1 MSQLT
6 QPQTASTVTTTVR
19 SNIQTRASTLLRR
32 SRTEEITLKELLNH
46 YHGKNLFKPE
56 VQRKMVWTING
67 PKNKGPSFRRYLD
80 HFFKHKRA
88 IPIIVAEIDGKIVLV
103 DGNNRTNAWLRF
115 SLEPYRIYSD
125 YFKNFED
132 TLKDIMEDE
141 DLYNKIIEK
150 ISKLSFESID
160 TDFDSVIEENWD
172 DEDVTVWWDDLAGG
186 KGRRVKRAWKDVR
199 ESFNFSHGGHFQPM
213 VDAKVTLLVYLNY
226 TKEELMEIYRDIN
239 SSIGS
244 MSEFDI
250 LAATLGAK
258 KVPDAEFMINYVNI
272 MNEIKTYYDNR
283 NRKDE
288 LCEQFTVTD
297 EWIPSLFSLLLGLQ
311 ETMAKKY
318 GLFTELNFTE
328 AFDDTNKLPFIY
340 KLWEIFDRPEN
351 ENLSIMDKLIYF
363 ERKLELSCRR
373 LKLIMD
379 KMWPK
384 LNKTQQESRKTI
396 KDVFNTKKFDQ
407 RRLWKQES
415 VQICLLL
422 SILSSNNYAND
433 TESEN
438 KIKRIIHYHFALKD
452 WKYLT
457 ENQGYSK
464 EEIKNNKD
472 EKKIYQQFDWLFSSL
487 PTIRANPKLYCKQI
501 HQNPNIWLDNYV
513 NREKFTE
520 LLHKLVD
527 REIEKNKTTRNNE
540 STAGQRRKPVSYISF
555 TLMFSWWYRRVTQS
569 INDDINENGG
579 ALHNDHM
586 FPFSTRSEDEIQ
598 PTLDR
603 LGNSCPIMGALNSGR
618 GNSNVAYFWQ
628 QPDVKAI
635 LDLLNVYPTVNE
647 YNQIIE
653 YKTHGGQQVP
663 YFKANTLIAYN
674 KFCEENEKN
683 YIDNFINSL
692 YN

>member
-6 QPQTASTVTTTVR
+6 QPQSASAVTTTV
-19 SNIQTRASTLLRR
+19 SSHIQTRASTRLRL
-32 SRTEEITLKELLNH
+32 SRPEEFTLKELLYH
-46 YHGKNLFKPE
+46 YYEKNLFKPE
-56 VQRKMVWTING
+56 VQRKMIWTIDG

-88 IPIIVAEIDGKIVLV
+88 IPIIVAKINDKYVLV

-115 SLEPYRIYSD
+115 CLEPYLIYGD

-141 DLYNKIIEK
+141 YLYHFIIAK
-150 ISKLSFESID
+150 ISKLTFEDID
-160 TDFDSVIEENWD
+160 TDFDSVIDESIH
-172 DEDVTVWWDDLAGG
+172 DEDVTLWWDNLPGV
-186 KGRRVKRAWKDVR
+186 KGRRVKRAWKDIR
-199 ESFNFSHGGHFQPM
+199 ASFNFSHGTNFNPM

-250 LAATLGAK
+250 LAATLGSI
-258 KVPDAEFMINYVNI
+258 KVRNASLMNNYANI

-283 NRKDE
+283 NREDE

-297 EWIPSLFSLLLGLQ
+297 EWIPTLFSLLLGLQ

-318 GLFTELNFTE
+318 GLFTELNFNE

-340 KLWEIFDRPEN
+340 KLWEIFDIPEN
-351 ENLSIMDKLIYF
+351 LAIIDKLTYF
-363 ERKLELSCRR
+363 EAKLELSCRR
-373 LKLIMD
+373 LKAIMD

-384 LNKTQQESRKTI
+384 LNKTQEEGRQTA
-396 KDVFNTKKFDQ
+396 KDVFNTKKFNE
-407 RRLWKQES
+407 RKLWKQES

-422 SILSSNNYAND
+422 SVLSSDNYVN
-433 TESEN
+433 ESEN
-438 KIKRIIHYHFALKD
+438 IIKIIIHYHLSLKD

-457 ENQGYSK
+457 EKQGYSK

-501 HQNPNIWLDNYV
+501 HQDPNIWLDNYV

-527 REIEKNKTTRNNE
+527 REIERNKTTRNNE
-540 STAGQRRKPVSYISF
+540 STAGQRRKPVSYVNF
-555 TLMFSWWYRRVTQS
+555 TLMYSRWYRRVPQA
-569 INDDINENGG
+569 INDDINENGA
-579 ALHNDHM
+579 ALHNDHI
-586 FPFSTRSEDEIQ
+586 FCFSTRSEQEIQ

-603 LGNSCPIMGALNSGR
+603 LGNLCPIMGPLNSGR
-618 GNSNVAYFWQ
+618 GNSSVAYFWQ
-628 QPDVKAI
+628 QPEVKAI
-635 LDLLNVYPTVNE
+635 LDLLNIYPTVNE

-674 KFCEENEKN
+674 KFCEENEKS
-683 YIDNFINSL
+683 YIDNFMDSL

>member
-6 QPQTASTVTTTVR
+6 QPQTASAVTSTVSSR
-19 SNIQTRASTLLRR
+19 RETRASTLLRR
-32 SRTEEITLKELLNH
+32 SRTEEITLKELLNQ
-46 YHGKNLFKPE
+46 YRGKNLYKPE

-115 SLEPYRIYSD
+115 CLEPYLIYDD

-132 TLKDIMEDE
+132 TLKDIIEDE

-150 ISKLSFESID
+150 ISTLSFEEID
-160 TDFDSVIEENWD
+160 IDFDSVIMESIN
-172 DEDVTVWWDDLAGG
+172 DEDIKEWWDNLPGG
-186 KGRRVKRAWKDVR
+186 QQRQPKRAWKDVR
-199 ESFNFSHGGHFQPM
+199 TSFKFSHGNNFNPM

-258 KVPDAEFMINYVNI
+258 KVRNASSMNNYANI

-283 NRKDE
+283 NRQDE

-297 EWIPSLFSLLLGLQ
+297 EWIPTLFSLLLGLQ

-318 GLFTELNFTE
+318 GLFTELNFNE

-340 KLWEIFDRPEN
+340 KLWEIFDIPEN
-351 ENLSIMDKLIYF
+351 LAIIDKLTYF
-363 ERKLELSCRR
+363 EAKLELSCRR
-373 LKLIMD
+373 LKAIMD

-384 LNKTQQESRKTI
+384 LNKTQEEGRQTA
-396 KDVFNTKKFDQ
+396 KDVFNTKKFNE
-407 RRLWKQES
+407 RKLWKQES

-422 SILSSNNYAND
+422 SVLSSDNYVN
-433 TESEN
+433 ESEN
-438 KIKRIIHYHFALKD
+438 IIKIIIHYHLALKD

-457 ENQGYSK
+457 EKQGYSK
-464 EEIKNNKD
+464 EEIKDNKD

-501 HQNPNIWLDNYV
+501 HRDPNIWLDNYV

-527 REIEKNKTTRNNE
+527 REIERNKTTRNNE
-540 STAGQRRKPVSYISF
+540 STAGQRRKPVSYVNF
-555 TLMFSWWYRRVTQS
+555 TLMYSRWYRRVPQA
-569 INDDINENGG
+569 INDDINENGA
-579 ALHNDHM
+579 ALHNDHI
-586 FPFSTRSEDEIQ
+586 FCFSTRSEQEIQ

-603 LGNSCPIMGALNSGR
+603 LGNLCPIMGPLNSGR
-618 GNSNVAYFWQ
+618 GNSSVAYFWQ
-628 QPDVKAI
+628 QPEVKAI
-635 LDLLNVYPTVNE
+635 LDLLNIYPTVNE

-674 KFCEENEKN
+674 KFCEENEKS
-683 YIDNFINSL
+683 YIDNFMDSL